1 VGVYKLL
8 TDHLVDAV
16 KMDPNKIAVID
27 RFGKYTYGELEFK
40 ARRLAFGLMQ
50 RGVKKGDPV
59 VVQLPN
65 WHHFTIFRLA
75 LTYLGAVIVPVT
87 TAYRR
92 SDISYVLKFTRSRY
106 LVIPGYFRNFD
117 YIRMIKGIRDEL
129 PDLSNILVING
140 KIAENMESYDNFM
153 QQPWEDISPNID
165 LEKMRPGYEDVT
177 EILFTSGTTGRPKGV
192 MRRSNILEKINSSL
206 TQFYNLSSSDVI
218 FMPTPITHAS
228 GLWHGVRLP
237 IFLGA
242 TTVLQDIW
250 DPGEAL
256 KLCQDNMCTLTIV
269 PPAMLQD
276 LIYSPKLDNY
286 GRLSS
291 MRYMIMSGAIEKV
304 LTDAHVILPNCNISS
319 CYGGTDFGFVSGCMN
334 DDPLQKRFT
343 TDGRPLPGVEAKI
356 IRDDGSNADVGEEGE
371 ILLKGLN
378 CAGYYKQP
386 DQNDQVFTS
395 DGFFHTGDVGRI
407 DDEGFIKLTGRLKDI
422 IRRGGI
428 NIAPLEVEQ
437 ILLNH
442 PGIANVAV
450 VGIPDTRLDERACAC
465 IILEEG
471 HTITL
476 DDVTKWMNKAGVTKQ
491 KWPEKVEIFDI
502 FPLSVFGR
510 VQKFEVR
517 KLLLERLNLLT

>member
-1 VGVYKLL
+1 
-8 TDHLVDAV
+8 
-16 KMDPNKIAVID
+16 
-27 RFGKYTYGELEFK
+27 
-40 ARRLAFGLMQ
+40 
-50 RGVKKGDPV
+50 
-59 VVQLPN
+59 
-65 WHHFTIFRLA
+65 
-75 LTYLGAVIVPVT
+75 
-87 TAYRR
+87 
-92 SDISYVLKFTRSRY
+92 
-106 LVIPGYFRNFD
+106 
-117 YIRMIKGIRDEL
+117 
-129 PDLSNILVING
+129 
-140 KIAENMESYDNFM
+140 
-153 QQPWEDISPNID
+153 
-165 LEKMRPGYEDVT
+165 
-177 EILFTSGTTGRPKGV
+177 
-192 MRRSNILEKINSSL
+192 
-206 TQFYNLSSSDVI
+206 
-218 FMPTPITHAS
+218 
-228 GLWHGVRLP
+228 
-237 IFLGA
+237 
-242 TTVLQDIW
+242 
-250 DPGEAL
+250 
-256 KLCQDNMCTLTIV
+256 
-269 PPAMLQD
+269 
-276 LIYSPKLDNY
+276 
-286 GRLSS
+286 
-291 MRYMIMSGAIEKV
+291 MIMSGAIEKV

-517 KLLLERLNLLT
+517 K